1 MKSKQIP
8 QTFYVDNMNLLVV
21 GWTDYEKVIKK
32 KPI

>member
-1 MKSKQIP
+1 MKSKQI
-8 QTFYVDNMNLLVV
+8 QNFYVDNMLVV

>member
-1 MKSKQIP
+1 MKSKQI
-8 QTFYVDNMNLLVV
+8 QKFYVDNMNLLVV